1 MHDFRGGGAE
11 RVAISL
17 CNGLAE
23 KDFAIILIVVNK
35 TGPMLNGLNQN
46 IEIYELASTRMAFA
60 FFELSKEIKKLNPD
74 LLISHMTHV
83 NVTACLAAF
92 LGRFSNKLVVVEHN
106 QMAQNY
112 KELEKRTVKTAYLM
126 SKFLYKLPKKIIAVS
141 EGVKNSITKF
151 TWVGEEEV
159 DVIYNP
165 VVSDELLLYNPSP
178 RAGIHPYFSE
188 NSPVF
193 VCVGSLT
200 KQKNF
205 PLFLRAF
212 RIVLNKENVNALI
225 LGEGAERDMLQDII
239 SDLNL
244 EANVQLPGF
253 VNNPYDFIAN
263 ADTFVLSS
271 SWEGLPT
278 VLIES
283 LALSTNIVS
292 TNCPSGPEEILESGK
307 YGIIV
312 ELDDVEALAAAMID
326 SLTNKKAG
334 LKLRAQDFS
343 ISKSIFKYSS
353 LIN

>member
-1 MHDFRGGGAE
+1 
-11 RVAISL
+11 
-17 CNGLAE
+17 
-23 KDFAIILIVVNK
+23 
-35 TGPMLNGLNQN
+35 
-46 IEIYELASTRMAFA
+46 
-60 FFELSKEIKKLNPD
+60 
-74 LLISHMTHV
+74 
-83 NVTACLAAF
+83 
-92 LGRFSNKLVVVEHN
+92 N

-326 SLTNKKAG
+326 SLTNKKAD